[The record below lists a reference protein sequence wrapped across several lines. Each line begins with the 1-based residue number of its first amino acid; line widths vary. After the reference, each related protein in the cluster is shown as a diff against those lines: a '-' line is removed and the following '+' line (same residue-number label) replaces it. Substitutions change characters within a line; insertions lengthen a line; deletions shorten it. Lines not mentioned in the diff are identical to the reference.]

1 MSLLGAGA
9 WALASRLRLAQ
20 AIAAET
26 GDGDGCACSL
36 TCSTWWRGM
45 RRRRGSPD
53 SPGRRGTCRDEADAD
68 RPDPLESLTA
78 REREVVAL
86 IAEGRS
92 NLDISREL
100 FISLKTVK
108 SHVSH
113 VFTKLDA
120 TSCTQVA
127 LLVQRT
133 GQPAGTDGS
142 ETRIQ
147 PKAR

>member
-1 MSLLGAGA
+1 M
-9 WALASRLRLAQ
+9 
-20 AIAAET
+20 
-26 GDGDGCACSL
+26 
-36 TCSTWWRGM
+36 
-45 RRRRGSPD
+45 
-53 SPGRRGTCRDEADAD
+53 
-68 RPDPLESLTA
+68 
-78 REREVVAL
+78 
-86 IAEGRS
+86 
-92 NLDISREL
+92 
-100 FISLKTVK
+100 K

-120 TSCTQVA
+120 TSRTQVA

>member
-1 MSLLGAGA
+1 MSRSAREPGPWPAGCA
-9 WALASRLRLAQ
+9 WPRP
-20 AIAAET
+20 IAAET
-26 GDGDGCACSL
+26 GDDDGSRARDLLDLVARDAEAKGL
-36 TCSTWWRGM
+36 TRLARQARDLSGRG
-45 RRRRGSPD
+45 
-53 SPGRRGTCRDEADAD
+53 DAD
-68 RPDPLESLTA
+68 RPDPLASLTG

-120 TSCTQVA
+120 TSRTQVA